1 MNKKLLLLI
10 TLMLCY
16 SALYANDKT
25 YLHVKGINVDL
36 SKPYDGKVEA
46 KWMYDNYS
54 VEGLEDGD
62 VLGNDVIVSFTV
74 EYNDAEPGT
83 DKIITIK
90 FTLSGPKADEY
101 NIDDIVL
108 NNAIITY
115 QSDPWF
121 EPVISNQY
129 GAKLGT
135 DIGFGIAYAENYE
148 FEYKLDGEDTPI
160 GTVIPIGTHTISC
173 NIKATNE
180 AYTDATP
187 PPQEITIVK
196 KKLSLEMAPNAVFKD
211 TKTYDGTNVADATNP
226 YYIISD
232 RENVLVEGDDIDLE
246 SICLYT
252 GVEPGSGYNIH
263 CYNSLI
269 GKDKDKYEIDDPDLF
284 DILLLETSASITR
297 IVLNFLPLSGTY
309 TYGQSAIGIDIVA
322 KTSDESIPGTMSYL
336 LKQPGSGYVDLVQGS
351 MLRVG
356 ENTLFVAFEPDDDEH
371 YIALTPT
378 TDPVITVTTKEIDF
392 EGVVKLRSKIKDGT
406 TTISASQVIDP
417 LPSLTGV
424 LDGDKVQLAIDFTKT
439 KYPSAATGNYEIDV
453 YLKLTGQDAGNY
465 KLKNSVIKTKTSIS
479 SFEYQYNVTP
489 VDLAPKTFNLAYNNT
504 VLGEDLK
511 VTNTLKDNQS
521 VVYKI
526 NSNTVSSAPLLPGS
540 YNVAVLCYENTT
552 EVNREDIVVNVL
564 PREIEF
570 ETDFNVV
577 SKYFDNSDIVYQGEV
592 VIPQITNLVAGDDI
606 KIEIDYDN
614 TRFESSEIGEQKVN
628 IFYSLTG
635 KDSDKYKLKN
645 NKAVVKSEI
654 LELKAEANIQPDKN
668 NVYQLVYTESE
679 LGKDLKID
687 IKLNENEEVKYLI
700 NENDC
705 TGTMLIAG
713 NYSVT
718 AIFYQFKEKVA
729 EYQMNVNVERLKLTM
744 SEPEI
749 SHQKIYDGSNEA
761 PLTGSLCGFTNK
773 LDKDN
778 DIVLDTQKALFNDA
792 LPGTNKTITVSFTIK
807 GDYKDKY
814 LPPDN
819 IVFTDGIITPGEI
832 QITDLQFDKTDF
844 CQTDHAVLSFKITS
858 GFPEKVKVSFND
870 QAHQNGF
877 ADFETTEMSDK
888 SDNVKTLTIDIPEN
902 AAYGTYHGEFILVD
916 AVGTESAKQQ
926 FDIAVNFPST
936 YILSKFNDVVFINN
950 AENRFTEYQWY
961 KNGDKINGAT
971 EQFYNDKQG
980 INGLYSAVVV
990 SEGKSIKICP
1000 AQLNV
1005 AVSTTKSLAKSA
1017 IIYPNPASASQPI
1030 NIRLQN
1036 FDQDD
1041 LNSATLV
1048 IFNSLGNKVLQRH
1061 NLTEEFAVT
1070 LPKGSYTVSI
1080 IFGIHKLSYKII
1092 VNN

>member
-1 MNKKLLLLI
+1 MNRKLLVLI
-10 TLMLCY
+10 TIILCY
-16 SALYANDKT
+16 STLYAQDKIN
-25 YLHVKGINVDL
+25 LHVKGLKVDRT
-36 SKPYDGKVEA
+36 KQYDGTAEA
-46 KWMYDNYS
+46 HWQKDNFD

-62 VLGNDVIVSFTV
+62 ELNSDVIVNFTV
-74 EYNDAEPGT
+74 EYDDAQPGT
-83 DKIITIK
+83 NKIITVK
-90 FTLSGPKADEY
+90 FSLSGPKADKYEIY
-101 NIDDIVL
+101 NIVID
-108 NNAIITY
+108 NATITY
-115 QSDPWF
+115 KSDPWF
-121 EPVISNQY
+121 NPVSSNQY

-135 DIGFGIAYAENYE
+135 DIGFDIEYAEKYD
-148 FEYKLDGEDTPI
+148 FEYQLDGKDTPI
-160 GTVIPIGTHTISC
+160 GTVIPIGQHTISC
-173 NIKATNE
+173 NIKAKSE

-187 PPQEITIVK
+187 PPQEITIYK
-196 KKLSLEMAPNAVFKD
+196 KRISLEMAPNAVCKD
-211 TKTYDGTNVADATNP
+211 TKTYDGTNIADATNP

-232 RENVLVEGDDIDLE
+232 KDNVLVEGDDIDLE
-246 SICLYT
+246 SICLYNAI
-252 GVEPGSGYNIH
+252 EPGSGHSIH

-284 DILLLETSASITR
+284 DILIIETASITP
-297 IVLNFLPLSGTY
+297 IVLNLLPLSGTY
-309 TYGQSAIGIDIVA
+309 TYGQSAIGTDIVA
-322 KTSDESIPGTMSYL
+322 KTSDETISGVMTYR
-336 LKQPGSGYVDLVQGS
+336 LKQPGSGYIELGRGS
-351 MLRVG
+351 MLKPG
-356 ENTLFVAFEPDDDEH
+356 ENTLFISFQPDDNEH
-371 YIALTPT
+371 YIALTPAT
-378 TDPVITVTTKEIDF
+378 EPVITVTPKEIDF

-424 LDGDKVQLAIDFTKT
+424 LDGDNVRLAIDLAKT

-465 KLKNSVIKTKTSIS
+465 KLKNSVTKTKTSIS

-489 VDLAPKTFNLAYNNT
+489 IDLAPKTFNLIYNNT

-511 VTNTLKDNQS
+511 VTNALKDNQS

-526 NSNTVSSAPLLPGS
+526 NNNTVSSAPLLPGS
-540 YNVAVLCYENTT
+540 YNVAVLCYEHNT

-570 ETDFNVV
+570 EDDFKVV
-577 SKYFDNSDIVYQGEV
+577 SKYFDNSDIVYKGEV
-592 VIPQITNLVAGDDI
+592 IVPQITNLVEGDVI

-628 IFYSLTG
+628 IYYSLSG

-645 NKAVVKSEI
+645 NKTAVKSEI
-654 LELKAEANIQPDKN
+654 MELKAETNIQPDAD
-668 NVYQLVYTESE
+668 NVYKLVYTKSA

-687 IKLNENEEVKYLI
+687 IKLNENEEVKYFI
-700 NENDC
+700 NDNDC
-705 TGTMLIAG
+705 TGSMLFAG
-713 NYSVT
+713 DYAVT
-718 AIFYQFKEKVA
+718 AMFYQFKEKIA
-729 EYQMNVNVERLKLTM
+729 EYQMNVNVEPLKLIM

-761 PLTGSLCGFTNK
+761 PLTGSLSVFTNK
-773 LDKDN
+773 LDTDN

-792 LPGTNKTITVSFTIK
+792 MPGTNKTITVSFTLK

-814 LPPDN
+814 LPPDD
-819 IVFTDGIITPGEI
+819 IVYTDGIITPGEI
-832 QITDLQFDKTDF
+832 KITDLQFDKTDF

-877 ADFETTEMSDK
+877 ADFETTEMTDK
-888 SDNVKTLTIDIPEN
+888 SDNIKTLTIDIPEN
-902 AAYGTYHGEFILVD
+902 AAYGTYHGEVILVD

-936 YILSKFNDVVFINN
+936 YILSKFTDVVFINN
-950 AENRFTEYQWY
+950 AENRFSQYQWY

-990 SEGKSIKICP
+990 FDGKSIKICP

-1005 AVSTTKSLAKSA
+1005 EVSTTKSLAKSA
-1017 IIYPNPASASQPI
+1017 ILYPNPASALQPI
-1030 NIRLQN
+1030 NIKLQN

-1041 LNSATLV
+1041 IHSASLV
-1048 IFNSLGNKVLQRH
+1048 IFNSLGNKVLQRQ
-1061 NLTEEFAVT
+1061 NLTEEFTIT

-1080 IFGIHKLSYKII
+1080 IYGIHKLSYKII